1 VAVSGVD
8 QSTPA
13 APGLSAR
20 QLAALR
26 GNSFGAL
33 AMLIVQ
39 VAIGTAVNLY
49 VTVPAADR
57 GSGVL
62 GAIGRAL
69 SNGPAALGVHAGLGL
84 LLVLT
89 AIALVVRSI
98 LARQA
103 PAIGLSVL
111 GLLAIIAAALSGGRF
126 VSGGGPTSA
135 SLAMALTTAVAM
147 LCYAINLL
155 LLSFSRPPVQ

>member
-1 VAVSGVD
+1 VSGAD
-8 QSTPA
+8 EAAPA
-13 APGLSAR
+13 AHGLSAR

-39 VAIGTAVNLY
+39 FAIGVSVNLY
-49 VTVPAADR
+49 VTVPATDR
-57 GSGVL
+57 GGGVL

-69 SNGPAALGVHAGLGL
+69 SNGPVALGVPASLGL

-89 AIALVVRSI
+89 AVALVVRSI
-98 LARQA
+98 LSRQ
-103 PAIGLSVL
+103 PAAIPLSVV

-126 VSGGGPTSA
+126 VSDGGPTGA
-135 SLAMALTTAVAM
+135 SLAMALATAVAM
-147 LCYAINLL
+147 LCYAGNLL
-155 LLSFSRPPVQ
+155 ALSFSRPAAQ